1 MPASENERGPWSE
14 TPAGPETR
22 DDPKIEPW
30 VLFGASL
37 IIAVTAVLF
46 AIGTWIVR
54 SHQTSTA
61 VEREAA
67 TAEELHLTKQELD
80 LITTQADKL
89 GQQVT
94 DLDEQLTDLQ
104 KSEAVEQQELRT
116 VRAELQSIK
125 RERDEYSSTLEETRR
140 KDTTPS
146 SLQSASLS
154 EALGSLDA
162 IVASVSLNDEDRKAG
177 LSVGALLENLKQLGR
192 TKCGLGFA
200 DSGDVGLTLIV
211 IAVTSE
217 RDLTAI
223 SVTMHLAK
231 AWKVP
236 GQDKK
241 HRVFLWQH
249 ESVGICSRET
259 APSFVEELVDLL
271 MKELASELQK

>member
-46 AIGTWIVR
+46 ATGTWIVR
-54 SHQTSTA
+54 SHQSSTA
-61 VEREAA
+61 VEREAT
-67 TAEELHLTKQELD
+67 TAEELQLTKQDLD
-80 LITTQADKL
+80 LITTQADEL

-94 DLDEQLTDLQ
+94 DLQM
-104 KSEAVEQQELRT
+104 SEAAEQQELRT
-116 VRAELQSIK
+116 VRAELESIK

-140 KDTTPS
+140 KDTNPT
-146 SLQSASLS
+146 SLQTASLS

-162 IVASVSLNDEDRKAG
+162 IVAYVSLDDEDHKAG
-177 LSVGALLENLKQLGR
+177 LARGALLQNLKQIGR
-192 TKCGLGFA
+192 TKCGIGFT
-200 DSGDVGLTLIV
+200 DSGDVRLTLIV

-217 RDLTAI
+217 RDVTALG
-223 SVTMHLAK
+223 VTMRLAK

-241 HRVFLWQH
+241 HHVFLWQ
-249 ESVGICSRET
+249 SQTVGLCSRER